1 MISCAL
7 CRRLNIDVAR
17 KLGGDSTVLF
27 VSWLFQDRVP
37 PLLPIEGESPG
48 FLATI
53 ELHTVKKILQELF
66 DDKTMRITRRSRLS
80 CTIYRHHEHNP
91 FMEDEAS
98 IMSNGNQ
105 TTMEHVHNATEL
117 ETQWLRKEIKR
128 IMNQQSDEKKRKY
141 LENYPNI
148 ASLPTEIYEVVNELV
163 IHGGINAFG
172 CCLDFHLSHKDACR
186 DDSLHI
192 CSIAADGLCVATPT
206 GSTSSSVRGFLFL

>member
-1 MISCAL
+1 
-7 CRRLNIDVAR
+7 
-17 KLGGDSTVLF
+17 
-27 VSWLFQDRVP
+27 VP
-37 PLLPIEGESPG
+37 PLLPVEGESPG

-53 ELHTVKKILQELF
+53 ELHSVKKILQELF
-66 DDKTMRITRRSRLS
+66 DDKTMRITKRSRLS

-98 IMSNGNQ
+98 IMSDGNQ
-105 TTMEHVHNATEL
+105 ITMEHVRNASEL

-148 ASLPTEIYEVVNELV
+148 ASLPTEIYEVMNELV
-163 IHGGINAFG
+163 IHGGINASG
-172 CCLDFHLSHKDACR
+172 CCLDFHSSHKDACS

-192 CSIAADGLCVATPT
+192 CSIATDGLCVATPT
-206 GSTSSSVRGFLFL
+206 GSTSSSVREFLFL